1 MKQYELYWKSIPMG
15 ALTEYKEWYCPCLGQ
30 GVYMFVLD
38 TNQQNVHTAF
48 YVGKS
53 QDIGQRWHEHL
64 FELFLNP
71 NDQTYVSESAD
82 DFLDNPVNVFNEGA
96 LAKGLP
102 NRKEIQRKILSKTWF
117 CFAEINCFN
126 SGDRLE
132 NVEYVLQEG
141 LKKHVKITAPRCIG
155 DAGVRYPPTNDI
167 AIHNQFCRNFLQRTL
182 PTTIG
187 YDQQDGNVDI
197 ND

>member
-1 MKQYELYWKSIPMG
+1 
-15 ALTEYKEWYCPCLGQ
+15 
-30 GVYMFVLD
+30 MFVLD

-96 LAKGLP
+96 LAKDLP

-132 NVEYVLQEG
+132 NVEYVLQEAV
-141 LKKHVKITAPRCIG
+141 KKFVGITEPGHIG
-155 DAGVRYPPTNDI
+155 DSRFRYKPQNDMT
-167 AIHNQFCRNFLQRTL
+167 IHNHFCRNFRQGTL
-182 PTTIG
+182 PTTIR
-187 YDQQDGNVDI
+187 YDQQDKIVDI
-197 ND
+197 NND